1 VKAVAERESPGILSP
16 QLAAMLKKE
25 SKYVFRN
32 SFALAGLI
40 FSPLLVLLLVTQFA
54 AAHSTALHH
63 GMSPDMFFPGM
74 MGYLILILMAPS
86 YNCFAY
92 EGRGMIGYFMSPL
105 RFREVLLGKN
115 LMLCMIMFLEVGLCA
130 GVLVWRIGMPALPV
144 FVSTLVGVVFAVVGQ
159 LTLANWSSLTFP
171 KKMAFGKM
179 RGQRQSGM
187 AVLIAFAAQII
198 FGAICGVVLFSGR
211 WAGNPWLPTEAFAFL
226 AAGAVAG
233 YFASLDGLSRLAE
246 SKKES
251 LLDAIAK

>member
-1 VKAVAERESPGILSP
+1 
-16 QLAAMLKKE
+16 
-25 SKYVFRN
+25 
-32 SFALAGLI
+32 
-40 FSPLLVLLLVTQFA
+40 
-54 AAHSTALHH
+54 
-63 GMSPDMFFPGM
+63 
-74 MGYLILILMAPS
+74 
-86 YNCFAY
+86 
-92 EGRGMIGYFMSPL
+92 MIGYFMSPL

-211 WAGNPWLPTEAFAFL
+211 WTNNPWLPTEAFAFL